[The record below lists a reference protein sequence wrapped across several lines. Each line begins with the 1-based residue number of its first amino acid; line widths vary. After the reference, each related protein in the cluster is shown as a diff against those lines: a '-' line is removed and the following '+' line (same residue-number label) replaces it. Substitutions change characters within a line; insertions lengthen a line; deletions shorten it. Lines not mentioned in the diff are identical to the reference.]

1 MLVGGEESV
10 LGAWTI
16 RDHETRNGERP
27 TQNAPWRS
35 VSVKQAGCGVRWSE
49 ELGSPHSLQQQCLG
63 GASAPVK
70 PARPGV
76 AG

>member
-27 TQNAPWRS
+27 TQNAPWPHTARS
-35 VSVKQAGCGVRWSE
+35 VSFCLSEAGRVWSE
-49 ELGSPHSLQQQCLG
+49 VE
-63 GASAPVK
+63 
-70 PARPGV
+70 
-76 AG
+76 